1 MVYHF
6 LFKWLNGKVRPL
18 LFLLLTYKRMT
29 FNQLL
34 LKKQR
39 RWHYALY
46 AMLALL
52 ITMSAFYLMVGELFI
67 SPFHAWSPL
76 EWQLVTELR
85 APRLLSAVIIG
96 ASLAVSGAALQV
108 LLGNVLAEPGVLGI
122 SGGASVAM
130 VVVLFFF
137 PALASPEIFMLCAV
151 VGAMVF
157 TLLLVSMAKAM
168 RLSTTR
174 LLLVGVAL
182 GILSGAVVTWAFYFS
197 NDLSLRQLVYWLMG
211 SIGGASWYQHTLSL
225 AALPVIIWL
234 ALQGKTL
241 DKLMLGETH
250 AKQLGVDVHR
260 LRWKLIFSVSL
271 LVGAAV
277 ALGGVISFVG
287 LVVPHL
293 LRLAF
298 GSENRYLLPMSAL
311 FGALLLVCADT
322 VARTALNAAELPLGV
337 VTTTIGAPI
346 FIWMLLKNH
355 DSR

>member
-1 MVYHF
+1 MD
-6 LFKWLNGKVRPL
+6 
-18 LFLLLTYKRMT
+18 

-34 LKKQR
+34 LKKQQ
-39 RWHYALY
+39 RWHFALY
-46 AMLALL
+46 WMLALL
-52 ITMSAFYLMVGELFI
+52 VGFSALYLMIGEVFI
-67 SPFHAWSPL
+67 SPFQALSSL
-76 EWQLVTELR
+76 EWQLVAQLR
-85 APRLLSAVIIG
+85 APRLLSAIVIG
-96 ASLAVSGAALQV
+96 ASLAVSGATLQV

-130 VVVLFFF
+130 VIVLFLF
-137 PALASPEIFMLCAV
+137 PSLASPEVFMLSAV
-151 VGAMVF
+151 IGAMVF

-182 GILSGAVVTWAFYFS
+182 GILSGAIVTWAFYFS
-197 NDLSLRQLVYWLMG
+197 DDLGLRQLVYWLMG

-225 AALPVIIWL
+225 VALPIIVWL
-234 ALQGKTL
+234 VLQGKTL

-250 AKQLGVDVHR
+250 ARQLGVDVER
-260 LRWKLIFSVSL
+260 LRWKLILAVSV

-298 GSENRYLLPMSAL
+298 GSENRYLLPISAL
-311 FGALLLVCADT
+311 SGALLLVFADII
-322 VARTALNAAELPLGV
+322 ARTALISAELPLGV
-337 VTTTIGAPI
+337 VTTTLGAPI